1 MRWLVPVTVG
11 GVVLAGG
18 SHTTGPTGSLVAEAC
33 PKALVA
39 VTVMRTIAPR
49 SAVVSVKLVALAPM
63 LVQVTPSVE
72 RCHW

>member
-1 MRWLVPVTVG
+1 MLPDPSHAPGAAVSVKVRCDVPVIAG

-39 VTVMRTIAPR
+39 VTVTRMRAPR
-49 SAVVSVKLVALAPM
+49 SAVVSV
-63 LVQVTPSVE
+63 
-72 RCHW
+72 